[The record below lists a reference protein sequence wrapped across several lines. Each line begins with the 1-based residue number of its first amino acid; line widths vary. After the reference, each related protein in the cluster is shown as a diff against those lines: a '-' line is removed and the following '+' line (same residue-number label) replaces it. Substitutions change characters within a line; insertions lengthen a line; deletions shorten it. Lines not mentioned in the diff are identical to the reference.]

1 MAHLLEDYI
10 LLNMVE
16 NLGFKKMVCLL
27 RSYDGPSNILK
38 APSRELAAIEG
49 IGDSIAGKIAALKK
63 ETLDKELRLMEKR
76 GVCAVSVFD
85 SNYPQNLKNS
95 YSPPIILYVKGEMK
109 AEDADAV
116 AIVGSRM
123 PSYYGVS
130 NCEKL
135 SADLASRG
143 ITVVSGMARGI
154 DTAAH
159 KGALKSGRTIAV
171 LGSGL
176 NQIYPPENRSL
187 ADEISKKGAVISE
200 FPMDTPPNK
209 LNFPRRNRIISGL
222 SLGVVVVEAG
232 ENSGALIT
240 ANFALE
246 ENREVFAVPGRI
258 DSKVS
263 IGTNKLIKEG
273 AKLIETADD
282 IIEEIQSGLKYYSA
296 RRKKTDVSAG
306 GGEDRDLLTSEEKMM
321 KGFLSYDP
329 IYIDELA
336 EKTNM
341 SVDKVAALLVKLEI
355 KNIVIELPGK
365 NFILK

>member
-1 MAHLLEDYI
+1 MKYLEDYI

-16 NLGFKKMVCLL
+16 NLGFNKLKNLL
-27 RSYDGPSNILK
+27 EFYNE
-38 APSRELAAIEG
+38 PSRILEASKRDLAAMEG
-49 IGDSIAGKIAALKK
+49 IGDIIAEKIVSLKK
-63 ETLDKELRLMEKR
+63 QNLDKELRLMEKK
-76 GVCAVSVFD
+76 GVYAVSVFD
-85 SNYPQNLKNS
+85 SSYPQNLKNS
-95 YSPPIILYVKGEMK
+95 YSPPVILYIKGQINP
-109 AEDADAV
+109 EDCDAV
-116 AIVGSRM
+116 AVVGSRI
-123 PSYYGVS
+123 PSHYGIS

-176 NQIYPPENRSL
+176 NRIYPPENREL
-187 ADEISKKGAVISE
+187 ADEICEKGAVISE
-200 FPMDTPPNK
+200 FPMDTPPERF
-209 LNFPRRNRIISGL
+209 NFPRRNRVISGL
-222 SLGVVVVEAG
+222 SLGVVVVEAA

-246 ENREVFAVPGRI
+246 ENREVFAMPGRI

-263 IGTNKLIKEG
+263 TGTNKLIKEG

-282 IIEEIQSGLKYYSA
+282 VIEEIQSNLKYYSK
-296 RRKKTDVSAG
+296 RRKKTNGASAG
-306 GGEDRDLLTSEEKMM
+306 KEVYLTPEENMM
-321 KGFLSYDP
+321 KDLLSYDP
-329 IYIDELA
+329 VYIDELA

-341 SVDKVAALLVKLEI
+341 SVDKVAGLLVKLEI
-355 KNIVIELPGK
+355 KNIIMELPGK